1 MLKSWVVNSVVGIC
15 DHLQIGHIT
24 NSMDNPTDR
33 GQGGF
38 RVDFKLARVKNRS
51 AQYNEKKDSGIITQ
65 AKPPAFVAVVVYSES
80 GTHVFSS
87 EICVDADRIQ
97 QMMRGEE
104 MQVFQCRGQV
114 SLLPA
119 AVMGC

>member
-1 MLKSWVVNSVVGIC
+1 MLKIWVVNSVVGIC
-15 DHLQIGHIT
+15 DHLRTGQIT

-38 RVDFKLARVKNRS
+38 RVDFKLVRVRSLS

-65 AKPPAFVAVVVYSES
+65 AKPPAFVAVVVHLES

-97 QMMRGEE
+97 QMMRSEE
-104 MQVFQCRGQV
+104 THLFQCRGQV